1 MHPNQEPPPPPLPP
15 TTPPAIDVHLLFQ
28 TLFPIVSALA
38 FLGLSL
44 SAVFHFLSF
53 VEWRR
58 TSKLVPPRLKQS
70 ISLFD
75 DSEDTEQVPLLQ
87 TDPLERLVPDPNVS
101 IFAHILSDT
110 PVILRWLPVACL
122 VIVVVGSTVKYALL
136 AYAGVPQVGYNSYGF
151 FSLWILSSFLALSIA
166 TSSAFVL
173 DLAGPSSIVSTTL
186 FSIIHLF
193 ISWLDVYAFSEHN
206 KWLECIISWIDA
218 IQMISLVSAI
228 AANGLRYSEESR
240 HKILALETYKL
251 ENRTSM
257 ELQSNFFSYLTF
269 SWLTPVVHMASKATL
284 QASDIWQL
292 RNCDQTD
299 SVLIKYVRKK
309 YQSVAQ
315 SLCWHDTTVAGLG
328 KRGRTVIA
336 ISCCTVLLQF
346 AGPYFINRLLKSFES
361 LPDNPSPTAI
371 LFFIGRRQSSH
382 ARSILIAEIYAKS
395 LRRVAG
401 TGKAK
406 VETIE
411 GSLGLEETDNA
422 STGKIIS
429 LLSVDVEKIREYVS
443 YLYNL
448 IIFFPIS
455 LLISILSLMSILG
468 VIPTLCGLSVMI
480 VMGPINFMVGGW
492 LKTAQSR
499 LSNATDK
506 RINATNEVL
515 HGIRILKY
523 LSWEEKFSESVE
535 KLRAIELKELY
546 RLNLI
551 QLLFNSSSMASG
563 LLVSFIIFSVHSLQS
578 ETGNMDPATAFTG
591 LYLVQQFMDILSR
604 LPYDLMFLFQAKVA
618 MERIQKFLDEEEV
631 AGSCLDDA
639 LSTNMNLT
647 SANESQVAFENAS
660 YFITSH
666 SENISL
672 NFRINALN
680 AVCGSTGSG
689 KTSLCLALLGELKQ
703 TEGRTILNDGTT
715 NHPIRVAPQRTIRE
729 NILMGTPYNPSRY
742 HHVLEAAALV
752 KDLETL
758 ECGDRTEIGEKGVTL
773 SGGQKQRISL
783 ARALYSQAKIVIL
796 DDPLSAVDAPT
807 AKHLMLHAINGPLL
821 ANRTV
826 ILVTHAVGLVVPFAE
841 FVVFMK
847 AGQVVA
853 SGSPAEI
860 ARHPDVAEVTGE
872 MVAGLNESPRVK
884 TLTKLPSAVNVTE
897 GTKEKELVKEEKMA
911 SGTVSY
917 KVYWAYVKAAG
928 GIWFALAFLLSFW
941 FVIGVQFGNDFWLKK
956 WSEAG
961 KGQSGNTTF
970 FSETQLD
977 SMLISTIIPWSN
989 SLVRGVSEITAMN
1002 SRQSFLMT
1010 LERND
1015 VVYYI
1020 AIYGLFGVGI
1030 ILASNFNSFLAV
1042 WCAQNAANTMHK
1054 NLMNAMLG
1062 APLRFF
1068 EITPI
1073 GRILNRFSKDI
1084 SVIDQTVMNTVRFF
1098 LNRLFVGIMVV
1109 FVVTSGSMYFLIAVI
1124 PIAYVSLHIGKLYLN
1139 ASRELKRLESV
1150 SRSPIYNQFSETLNG
1165 VATIRAYRQQ
1175 NRFLAQNNAKVDTNH
1190 RFFYTLWAGNRWLCV
1205 RTDLISATVVLC
1217 SGLTVI
1223 FAHSSISKGWAGI
1236 ILLYA
1241 GKFSDALVWI
1251 VRMHAEM
1258 EMSLDSVERV
1268 VEYSEVTQ
1276 EPARVNPAY
1285 RPPQNW
1291 PHEGRIEVKDLSI
1304 RYAEDQPCVLKRLNF
1319 VVKPG
1324 EKIGVVGELST
1335 LSLAF
1340 FRIVPF
1346 FEGSIEIDGLDIEKL
1361 GLHDLRSKL
1370 TVIPQDPVLFEGT
1383 LRSNLNPFDEYSD
1396 EEMMQVLKG
1405 THVLESLQRKSI
1417 TSQETLVECES
1428 ATSTQTQQLKEASIT
1443 LDYHVT
1449 ENGQN
1454 FSQGQRQLLCMARAL
1469 LRNTRI
1475 VILDEATASI
1485 DGPTDARIQNTIR
1498 ERLWDRTIFTI
1509 AHRLRSVADYDR
1521 ILVLNYGEIVEY
1533 ASPYELKP
1541 LITGQF
1547 QKMCQ
1552 ETGEFDEIMSIA
1564 KKAWLSKNEPN

>member
-1 MHPNQEPPPPPLPP
+1 
-15 TTPPAIDVHLLFQ
+15 
-28 TLFPIVSALA
+28 
-38 FLGLSL
+38 
-44 SAVFHFLSF
+44 
-53 VEWRR
+53 
-58 TSKLVPPRLKQS
+58 
-70 ISLFD
+70 
-75 DSEDTEQVPLLQ
+75 
-87 TDPLERLVPDPNVS
+87 
-101 IFAHILSDT
+101 
-110 PVILRWLPVACL
+110 
-122 VIVVVGSTVKYALL
+122 
-136 AYAGVPQVGYNSYGF
+136 
-151 FSLWILSSFLALSIA
+151 
-166 TSSAFVL
+166 
-173 DLAGPSSIVSTTL
+173 
-186 FSIIHLF
+186 
-193 ISWLDVYAFSEHN
+193 
-206 KWLECIISWIDA
+206 
-218 IQMISLVSAI
+218 
-228 AANGLRYSEESR
+228 
-240 HKILALETYKL
+240 
-251 ENRTSM
+251 
-257 ELQSNFFSYLTF
+257 
-269 SWLTPVVHMASKATL
+269 MASKATL

-292 RNCDQTD
+292 RTCDQTD
-299 SVLIKYVRKK
+299 SVLIRYARKK
-309 YQSVAQ
+309 YPSVAQ

-328 KRGRTVIA
+328 KRGRTVVWAIARSIAGYAFLQIA
-336 ISCCTVLLQF
+336 IS
-346 AGPYFINRLLKSFES
+346 
-361 LPDNPSPTAI
+361 
-371 LFFIGRRQSSH
+371 
-382 ARSILIAEIYAKS
+382 
-395 LRRVAG
+395 
-401 TGKAK
+401 
-406 VETIE
+406 
-411 GSLGLEETDNA
+411 
-422 STGKIIS
+422 
-429 LLSVDVEKIREYVS
+429 
-443 YLYNL
+443 
-448 IIFFPIS
+448 
-455 LLISILSLMSILG
+455 
-468 VIPTLCGLSVMI
+468 
-480 VMGPINFMVGGW
+480 
-492 LKTAQSR
+492 
-499 LSNATDK
+499 
-506 RINATNEVL
+506 
-515 HGIRILKY
+515 Y

-563 LLVSFIIFSVHSLQS
+563 LLVSFIIFSDHSLQS

-618 MERIQKFLDEEEV
+618 MERIQKFLDEDEV
-631 AGSCLDDA
+631 AGSCQDDS

-647 SANESQVAFENAS
+647 SENEFRVAFENAS
-660 YFITSH
+660 FTYYSNSTSDTSSH
-666 SENISL
+666 PILKNISL

-703 TEGRTILNDGTT
+703 TQGRTILNDGTT
-715 NHPIRVAPQRTIRE
+715 NHPIVAYAAQSAWLLNATIRE
-729 NILMGTPYNPSRY
+729 NILMGMPYNPSRY

-821 ANRTV
+821 VNRTV

-1010 LERND
+1010 TKR
-1015 VVYYI
+1015 
-1020 AIYGLFGVGI
+1020 YGLFGIGI

-1324 EKIGVVGELST
+1324 EKIGVVGRTGAGKST

-1346 FEGSIEIDGLDIEKL
+1346 FEGSIEIDGFDIEKL

-1533 ASPYELKP
+1533 ASPYELLMEQDLSARTEDRKS

>member
-1 MHPNQEPPPPPLPP
+1 
-15 TTPPAIDVHLLFQ
+15 
-28 TLFPIVSALA
+28 
-38 FLGLSL
+38 
-44 SAVFHFLSF
+44 
-53 VEWRR
+53 
-58 TSKLVPPRLKQS
+58 
-70 ISLFD
+70 
-75 DSEDTEQVPLLQ
+75 
-87 TDPLERLVPDPNVS
+87 
-101 IFAHILSDT
+101 
-110 PVILRWLPVACL
+110 
-122 VIVVVGSTVKYALL
+122 
-136 AYAGVPQVGYNSYGF
+136 
-151 FSLWILSSFLALSIA
+151 
-166 TSSAFVL
+166 
-173 DLAGPSSIVSTTL
+173 
-186 FSIIHLF
+186 
-193 ISWLDVYAFSEHN
+193 
-206 KWLECIISWIDA
+206 
-218 IQMISLVSAI
+218 
-228 AANGLRYSEESR
+228 
-240 HKILALETYKL
+240 
-251 ENRTSM
+251 
-257 ELQSNFFSYLTF
+257 
-269 SWLTPVVHMASKATL
+269 
-284 QASDIWQL
+284 
-292 RNCDQTD
+292 
-299 SVLIKYVRKK
+299 
-309 YQSVAQ
+309 
-315 SLCWHDTTVAGLG
+315 
-328 KRGRTVIA
+328 
-336 ISCCTVLLQF
+336 
-346 AGPYFINRLLKSFES
+346 
-361 LPDNPSPTAI
+361 
-371 LFFIGRRQSSH
+371 
-382 ARSILIAEIYAKS
+382 
-395 LRRVAG
+395 
-401 TGKAK
+401 
-406 VETIE
+406 
-411 GSLGLEETDNA
+411 
-422 STGKIIS
+422 
-429 LLSVDVEKIREYVS
+429 
-443 YLYNL
+443 
-448 IIFFPIS
+448 
-455 LLISILSLMSILG
+455 
-468 VIPTLCGLSVMI
+468 
-480 VMGPINFMVGGW
+480 
-492 LKTAQSR
+492 
-499 LSNATDK
+499 
-506 RINATNEVL
+506 
-515 HGIRILKY
+515 
-523 LSWEEKFSESVE
+523 
-535 KLRAIELKELY
+535 
-546 RLNLI
+546 
-551 QLLFNSSSMASG
+551 
-563 LLVSFIIFSVHSLQS
+563 
-578 ETGNMDPATAFTG
+578 MDPATAFTG

-631 AGSCLDDA
+631 AGSCHDDA
-639 LSTNMNLT
+639 PSTNMNLT

-660 YFITSH
+660 FTYYSNSTSDTSSH
-666 SENISL
+666 PILKNIFL

-680 AVCGSTGSG
+680 AVCGSTGFF

-703 TEGRTILNDGTT
+703 TQGRTILNDGTT
-715 NHPIRVAPQRTIRE
+715 NHPIVAYAAQSAWLLNATIRE
-729 NILMGTPYNPSRY
+729 NILMGTPYNPLRY

-783 ARALYSQAKIVIL
+783 ARALYSPAKIVIL

-911 SGTVSY
+911 S
-917 KVYWAYVKAAG
+917 
-928 GIWFALAFLLSFW
+928 
-941 FVIGVQFGNDFWLKK
+941 
-956 WSEAG
+956 
-961 KGQSGNTTF
+961 
-970 FSETQLD
+970 
-977 SMLISTIIPWSN
+977 
-989 SLVRGVSEITAMN
+989 
-1002 SRQSFLMT
+1002 
-1010 LERND
+1010 
-1015 VVYYI
+1015 
-1020 AIYGLFGVGI
+1020 
-1030 ILASNFNSFLAV
+1030 V

-1109 FVVTSGSMYFLIAVI
+1109 FVVTSGSIYFLIAVF

-1175 NRFLAQNNAKVDTNH
+1175 NRFLTQNNAKVDTNH

-1324 EKIGVVGELST
+1324 EKIGVVGRTGAGKST

-1346 FEGSIEIDGLDIEKL
+1346 FEGTIEIDGLDIEKL

-1509 AHRLRSVADYDR
+1509 AHRLRSVAD
-1521 ILVLNYGEIVEY
+1521 
-1533 ASPYELKP
+1533 
-1541 LITGQF
+1541 
-1547 QKMCQ
+1547 
-1552 ETGEFDEIMSIA
+1552 
-1564 KKAWLSKNEPN
+1564 

>member
-1 MHPNQEPPPPPLPP
+1 
-15 TTPPAIDVHLLFQ
+15 
-28 TLFPIVSALA
+28 
-38 FLGLSL
+38 
-44 SAVFHFLSF
+44 
-53 VEWRR
+53 
-58 TSKLVPPRLKQS
+58 
-70 ISLFD
+70 
-75 DSEDTEQVPLLQ
+75 
-87 TDPLERLVPDPNVS
+87 
-101 IFAHILSDT
+101 
-110 PVILRWLPVACL
+110 
-122 VIVVVGSTVKYALL
+122 
-136 AYAGVPQVGYNSYGF
+136 
-151 FSLWILSSFLALSIA
+151 
-166 TSSAFVL
+166 
-173 DLAGPSSIVSTTL
+173 
-186 FSIIHLF
+186 
-193 ISWLDVYAFSEHN
+193 
-206 KWLECIISWIDA
+206 
-218 IQMISLVSAI
+218 
-228 AANGLRYSEESR
+228 
-240 HKILALETYKL
+240 
-251 ENRTSM
+251 
-257 ELQSNFFSYLTF
+257 
-269 SWLTPVVHMASKATL
+269 
-284 QASDIWQL
+284 
-292 RNCDQTD
+292 
-299 SVLIKYVRKK
+299 
-309 YQSVAQ
+309 
-315 SLCWHDTTVAGLG
+315 
-328 KRGRTVIA
+328 
-336 ISCCTVLLQF
+336 
-346 AGPYFINRLLKSFES
+346 
-361 LPDNPSPTAI
+361 
-371 LFFIGRRQSSH
+371 
-382 ARSILIAEIYAKS
+382 
-395 LRRVAG
+395 
-401 TGKAK
+401 
-406 VETIE
+406 
-411 GSLGLEETDNA
+411 
-422 STGKIIS
+422 
-429 LLSVDVEKIREYVS
+429 
-443 YLYNL
+443 
-448 IIFFPIS
+448 
-455 LLISILSLMSILG
+455 
-468 VIPTLCGLSVMI
+468 
-480 VMGPINFMVGGW
+480 
-492 LKTAQSR
+492 
-499 LSNATDK
+499 
-506 RINATNEVL
+506 
-515 HGIRILKY
+515 
-523 LSWEEKFSESVE
+523 
-535 KLRAIELKELY
+535 
-546 RLNLI
+546 
-551 QLLFNSSSMASG
+551 MASG
-563 LLVSFIIFSVHSLQS
+563 LLVSFIIFSDHSLQS

-631 AGSCLDDA
+631 AGSY
-639 LSTNMNLT
+639 T
-647 SANESQVAFENAS
+647 S
-660 YFITSH
+660 SH
-666 SENISL
+666 PILKNIFL

-680 AVCGSTGSG
+680 AVCGSTGFF

-703 TEGRTILNDGTT
+703 TQGRTILNDGTT
-715 NHPIRVAPQRTIRE
+715 NHPIVAYAAQSAWLLNATIRE

-821 ANRTV
+821 VNRTV

-1020 AIYGLFGVGI
+1020 AIYGLFGIGI

-1109 FVVTSGSMYFLIAVI
+1109 FVVTSGSIYFLIAVI

-1324 EKIGVVGELST
+1324 EKIGVVGRTGAGKST

-1346 FEGSIEIDGLDIEKL
+1346 FEGTIEIDGLDIEKL

-1428 ATSTQTQQLKEASIT
+1428 ATSTQAQQLKEASIT

-1509 AHRLRSVADYDR
+1509 AHRLRSVAD
-1521 ILVLNYGEIVEY
+1521 
-1533 ASPYELKP
+1533 
-1541 LITGQF
+1541 
-1547 QKMCQ
+1547 
-1552 ETGEFDEIMSIA
+1552 
-1564 KKAWLSKNEPN
+1564 